1 MQFKF
6 SFLTGLFV
14 VLSISFLSAQ
24 GSASVN
30 TKKPNILEPS
40 QFTTS
45 TDEWAF
51 YFDNE
56 NKVYYIDFE
65 SINVNLSDI
74 KLFNQAGE
82 MVKSDKLWDL
92 PVNTI
97 YELDIHDLK
106 PGNYKI
112 ELRSYTGV
120 IEREITLSE

>member
-1 MQFKF
+1 MQSKF

-14 VLSISFLSAQ
+14 VLSIGFLSAQ
-24 GSASVN
+24 GSASVS